1 MSHPFEHLGPAFR
14 NFKPGVRV
22 SLNARHLRNT
32 GQLKGGECHTVWVV
46 VECNCDMC
54 KLGRHVAVNQAS
66 VYEDLKWRH
75 FHKEA
80 LYIKG
85 QSDSRNSPSS
95 HEITLK
101 RHLEDGVGARTRTS
115 ANANTKN
122 AGLASTDIFS
132 LDLDLF
138 S

>member
-1 MSHPFEHLGPAFR
+1 MSFR
-14 NFKPGVRV
+14 DFKPGARV

-46 VECNCDMC
+46 VECNCGLC
-54 KLGRHVAVNQAS
+54 KLGRHIAVNQES

-85 QSDSRNSPSS
+85 QVDSRNSPSS

-101 RHLEDGVGARTRTS
+101 KHWKDGIGVRTRTS
-115 ANANTKN
+115 ARPSSS
-122 AGLASTDIFS
+122 LVDIASTDSSS